1 LQRLASGQAWLRSSG
16 PAELALR
23 FVYLVIVDRG
33 IAAAHQAVLVE
44 LPQLITVRSPPLP
57 LSVVALILEP
67 DRDAVIRK
75 APQVLL
81 EPVVELPSPL
91 ALEESDYL
99 LASLEELLAVARL
112 ISLSS
117 LIENPYS
124 ILAASYLPRDAV
136 DQRSLSCGAA

>member
-1 LQRLASGQAWLRSSG
+1 M
-16 PAELALR
+16 
-23 FVYLVIVDRG
+23 
-33 IAAAHQAVLVE
+33 
-44 LPQLITVRSPPLP
+44 
-57 LSVVALILEP
+57 ALILEP

-136 DQRSLSCGAA
+136 DQRSLSCSAA